1 MPKYRYTA
9 VKDLSESVEGYMEAA
24 SKFAVINR
32 LHASGHTPIRV
43 HEVGISSIGGIDVAE
58 LFRSRRISD
67 TTLALIS
74 RHLAMLL
81 RAGLAL
87 DEALGTVE
95 ELVDRKHEKECLRSL
110 LERISGGTTLADAMA
125 AQTNV
130 FPEFYVSMVRAGE
143 AGASLEAVLGRLAD
157 FLERSVAAKETV
169 RSALLYPLVVAFVC
183 CSSIAILFAF
193 VIPRFRP
200 LFEQAGDALPSSA
213 HLLLV
218 ISDLIN
224 EFWWIGLLSILLI
237 LIVGHWYFR
246 DPDRRHRW
254 DWLSLKMPLFGDLIR
269 KVEVVHFARTLG
281 TLLRNGVSLL
291 QALTITRETI
301 GNRIF
306 VDAVDTVIE
315 HVKSGKGLAEPL
327 DQTKV
332 FPPLAVHLVRVG
344 EEAGR
349 QEEMLLDIADIF
361 ETETRRTINRML
373 TLLGPALTVGMGVV
387 VAGVIGSILT
397 AVLSVYDLAV

>member
-1 MPKYRYTA
+1 MPKFRYTA
-9 VKDLSESVEGYMEAA
+9 VKELSESVEGYMDAA

-43 HEVGISSIGGIDVAE
+43 DEVGISAIAGIDVAE
-58 LFRSRRISD
+58 LFRSRRISH
-67 TTLALIS
+67 TTLALIT
-74 RHLAMLL
+74 RQLAMLL

-87 DEALGTVE
+87 DEALRILA
-95 ELVDRKHEKECLRSL
+95 ELVDRKHEKECLQSL

-125 AQTNV
+125 AQTKV
-130 FPEFYVSMVRAGE
+130 FPEFYISMVRAGE
-143 AGASLEAVLGRLAD
+143 VGASLEAVLGRLAE
-157 FLERSVAAKETV
+157 FLERSLASKETI

-200 LFEQAGDALPSSA
+200 VFEQAGDALPSSTRM
-213 HLLLV
+213 LLAV
-218 ISDLIN
+218 SDFIN
-224 EFWWIGLLSILLI
+224 DFWWAGLLSIVLVVI
-237 LIVGHWYFR
+237 AARWHFS
-246 DPDRRHRW
+246 DPVRRQQWDR
-254 DWLSLKMPLFGDLIR
+254 LSLRIPLFGELIR
-269 KVEVVHFARTLG
+269 KIEVVHFARTLG
-281 TLLRNGVSLL
+281 TLLKNGVSLL

-301 GNRIF
+301 RNRIF
-306 VDAVDTVIE
+306 IEAIDTVID

-327 DQTKV
+327 NQTKA
-332 FPPLAVHLVRVG
+332 FPPLAVHLIRVG

-373 TLLGPALTVGMGVV
+373 TLLGPVLTVGMGVV